1 MTDIVRLALFTL
13 SLDLILGYA
22 GIVSLGHAAFFGV
35 GAYSAGLLA
44 LHGIINEPVIAL
56 VVAGLVAMVLGFLT
70 SFLVI
75 RGVDL
80 TRLMVTLGI
89 ALLLEALAERFSN
102 ITGGT
107 DGLQG
112 IEMQPILGLFAFDM
126 FGKTGFFYSLIVLFL
141 LFLLAR
147 RIVNSPFGLSL
158 RAIKNNPLR
167 ASAIGV
173 PVNRRL
179 IAIYTV
185 AAFYAGIAGAL
196 FTQTTALASLDVFSF
211 ERSADLMLVLV
222 IGGTGYLYGGLI
234 GAVVFK
240 MLQEVFSTI
249 TPQYWLFWIGLV
261 LVVIVLVGRD
271 AHASLGA
278 VAAQPRDPADRRT
291 QGRRGRSRKRCAMT
305 IALETR
311 GLEKSFGGLKV
322 TRDLSLQ
329 VEQGARHALIGPNGA
344 GKTTVINLL
353 TGVLK
358 PNGGRI
364 LLEGN
369 DITDLPVHTRVL
381 RGLSRTFQINQLYAD
396 LTPLETVG
404 LAVSERLGRGGDWWR
419 RMGTRDDVN
428 EEIAETLARF
438 HLLDVMN
445 ELHRDA
451 ALWQA
456 APARDRGRDRDQAAR
471 AAARRARRRRA
482 RKRAPRYSG
491 GGRRAA
497 ARRHGAADRARHGPG
512 VLVRRPHLGAGQR
525 RHAGGG
531 PAGRGGAGSA
541 GQGGLSRRGRRCLIF
556 SPSMPCAPATARRW
570 CCPRCR

>member
-1 MTDIVRLALFTL
+1 MRTGELGTWFAIIYGLGGMLGTYLGGAWASRRAANNEALQL
-13 SLDLILGYA
+13 KVL
-22 GIVSLGHAAFFGV
+22 
-35 GAYSAGLLA
+35 
-44 LHGIINEPVIAL
+44 AL
-56 VVAGLVAMVLGFLT
+56 VVAGLVAMVLGFVT

-158 RAIKNNPLR
+158 RAIRNNPLR

-196 FTQTTALASLDVFSF
+196 FTQTTALASLDVFAF

-240 MLQEVFSTI
+240 MLQELFQTI

-261 LVVIVLVGRD
+261 LVVMVLVGRERIHRWVLWAPNLVIRQVFGRKAGVAVPESD
-271 AHASLGA
+271 A
-278 VAAQPRDPADRRT
+278 P
-291 QGRRGRSRKRCAMT
+291 
-305 IALETR
+305 
-311 GLEKSFGGLKV
+311 
-322 TRDLSLQ
+322 
-329 VEQGARHALIGPNGA
+329 
-344 GKTTVINLL
+344 
-353 TGVLK
+353 
-358 PNGGRI
+358 
-364 LLEGN
+364 
-369 DITDLPVHTRVL
+369 
-381 RGLSRTFQINQLYAD
+381 
-396 LTPLETVG
+396 
-404 LAVSERLGRGGDWWR
+404 
-419 RMGTRDDVN
+419 
-428 EEIAETLARF
+428 
-438 HLLDVMN
+438 
-445 ELHRDA
+445 
-451 ALWQA
+451 
-456 APARDRGRDRDQAAR
+456 
-471 AAARRARRRRA
+471 
-482 RKRAPRYSG
+482 
-491 GGRRAA
+491 
-497 ARRHGAADRARHGPG
+497 
-512 VLVRRPHLGAGQR
+512 
-525 RHAGGG
+525 
-531 PAGRGGAGSA
+531 
-541 GQGGLSRRGRRCLIF
+541 
-556 SPSMPCAPATARRW
+556 
-570 CCPRCR
+570 